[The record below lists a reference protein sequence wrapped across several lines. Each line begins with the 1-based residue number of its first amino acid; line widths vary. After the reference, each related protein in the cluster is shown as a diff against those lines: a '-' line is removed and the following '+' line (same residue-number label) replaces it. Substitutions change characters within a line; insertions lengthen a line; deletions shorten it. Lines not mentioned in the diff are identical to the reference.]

1 VVKPASQAS
10 QSYSFTKTIVDQNVR
25 CIAVKA
31 MQQEA
36 GSLIMVE
43 LFTAARE
50 ATAAKVIHRKQIL
63 MALFASTAGWSL
75 DLFDLFL
82 LLFVAPTIGAL
93 FFPTNVPT
101 LSLAGVYAAF
111 ATSCV
116 VRPIG
121 SIVFGNYAD
130 KFGRKKALLAAMG
143 GVGVITALMG
153 ALPTVKQIG
162 VGATILFVMMR
173 LLQGLFVGG
182 VTASTHTIGTETVPP
197 SWRGWVSGV
206 ITGAGGGI
214 GALLASSV
222 FYLMSSIFPGPAF
235 ESWGWRCMF
244 FSGLLAA
251 IFALFI
257 FYNLNESPFFVEMQ
271 KNKKVGTKAP
281 IKVLFSPQYR
291 RIALINILVVLGAA
305 SMYYLTSGYMPTFL
319 GVINKLPKPVAAK
332 ALIWGSLVATI
343 SPIIVG
349 QLSEMYG
356 RRKAF
361 IGTGI
366 LGFGIFGFLGYP
378 HLARVTGVPTITFYA
393 ALLILVGNAA
403 YAPVLIFL
411 NERFPTAIRATGTAV
426 CWNFGF
432 AIGGLMPMLVSASS
446 RQVADI
452 PSHLNWFLLV
462 VTALML
468 IGILAAPE
476 TKGNFE

>member
-1 VVKPASQAS
+1 
-10 QSYSFTKTIVDQNVR
+10 
-25 CIAVKA
+25 
-31 MQQEA
+31 
-36 GSLIMVE
+36 
-43 LFTAARE
+43 
-50 ATAAKVIHRKQIL
+50 
-63 MALFASTAGWSL
+63 
-75 DLFDLFL
+75 
-82 LLFVAPTIGAL
+82 
-93 FFPTNVPT
+93 
-101 LSLAGVYAAF
+101 
-111 ATSCV
+111 
-116 VRPIG
+116 
-121 SIVFGNYAD
+121 
-130 KFGRKKALLAAMG
+130 
-143 GVGVITALMG
+143 MG

-162 VGATILFVMMR
+162 VGATVLFVIMR

-206 ITGAGGGI
+206 VTGAGGGL
-214 GALLASSV
+214 GALLASLV
-222 FYLMSSIFPGPAF
+222 FYIMSSAFPGPSF
-235 ESWGWRCMF
+235 EVWGWRCMF
-244 FSGLLAA
+244 FSGFLSA

-257 FYNLNESPFFVEMQ
+257 FYNLNESPFFLEML
-271 KNKKVGTKAP
+271 KNKKVVTKAP

-291 RIALINILVVLGAA
+291 TIALVNILVVLGAA

-332 ALIWGSLVATI
+332 ALIWGSIVATI

-366 LGFGIFGFLGYP
+366 LGFAVFGIFGYP
-378 HLARVTGVPTITFYA
+378 HLAGITDIDSITLYA
-393 ALLILVGNAA
+393 ALLVLVGNAA

-432 AIGGLMPMLVSASS
+432 AIGGLMPMFVSFLSP
-446 RQVADI
+446 QVADI
-452 PSHLNWFLLV
+452 PSRLTWFLLS

-476 TKGNFE
+476 TKGKFE

>member
-1 VVKPASQAS
+1 
-10 QSYSFTKTIVDQNVR
+10 
-25 CIAVKA
+25 
-31 MQQEA
+31 
-36 GSLIMVE
+36 
-43 LFTAARE
+43 
-50 ATAAKVIHRKQIL
+50 
-63 MALFASTAGWSL
+63 
-75 DLFDLFL
+75 
-82 LLFVAPTIGAL
+82 
-93 FFPTNVPT
+93 
-101 LSLAGVYAAF
+101 
-111 ATSCV
+111 
-116 VRPIG
+116 
-121 SIVFGNYAD
+121 
-130 KFGRKKALLAAMG
+130 
-143 GVGVITALMG
+143 MG

-378 HLARVTGVPTITFYA
+378 HLARVTGVPAITFYA